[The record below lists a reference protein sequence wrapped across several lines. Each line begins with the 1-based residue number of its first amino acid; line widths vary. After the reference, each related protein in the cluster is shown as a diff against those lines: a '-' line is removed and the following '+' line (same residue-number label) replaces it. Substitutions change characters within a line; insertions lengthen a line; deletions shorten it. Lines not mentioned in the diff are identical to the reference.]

1 MSVSLSQLLLLLFS
15 PLFLSALTMAG
26 KSPANT
32 RARKGSL
39 KDSLSPNDVLE
50 LIRASEERIKQCIKD
65 EVSALT
71 DKLSKIETTLCS
83 VQNDCA
89 LLEAQVEK
97 IKHVINC
104 QQIQLEDGERR
115 LREKNIIIHNIPE
128 TNVSTATEQLEDD
141 FDKVRFLCRNVDI
154 RRDRN
159 DLVSMKRL
167 GKRTSQKPRP
177 IKVEMRHKELK
188 IAFLNKR
195 KSITRNQ
202 EIQTYFQNKV
212 FVTDN

>member
-115 LREKNIIIHNIPE
+115 LREK
-128 TNVSTATEQLEDD
+128 TNH
-141 FDKVRFLCRNVDI
+141 
-154 RRDRN
+154 
-159 DLVSMKRL
+159 
-167 GKRTSQKPRP
+167 SQY
-177 IKVEMRHKELK
+177 
-188 IAFLNKR
+188 
-195 KSITRNQ
+195 S
-202 EIQTYFQNKV
+202 
-212 FVTDN
+212 